1 MVIDLNNSVYNL
13 CNEYPEL
20 LDILHEMG
28 FKDIIKPRMLNIAG
42 RFMTIKKG
50 VIMKKIDFDNIME
63 TLIQKGYEVIDE
75 YIIIDNDEMKVI
87 YTKI

>member
-20 LDILHEMG
+20 LDILHELG
-28 FKDIIKPRMLNIAG
+28 FKDIIKPGMLNTAG

-50 VIMKKIDFDNIME
+50 AIMKKNDLDTIKE
-63 TLIQKGYEVIDE
+63 TLIQKGYDVID
-75 YIIIDNDEMKVI
+75 
-87 YTKI
+87 